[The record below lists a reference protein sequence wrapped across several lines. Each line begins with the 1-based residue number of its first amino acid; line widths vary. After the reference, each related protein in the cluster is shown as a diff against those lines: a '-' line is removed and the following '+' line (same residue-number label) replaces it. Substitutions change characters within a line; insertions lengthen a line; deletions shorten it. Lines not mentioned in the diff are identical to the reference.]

1 VDPRDCLGVEDAAAG
16 VVSIKDAGMVA
27 VGVGDPQ
34 VLARADYII
43 PSMEKFRLADY
54 G

>member
-1 VDPRDCLGVEDAAAG
+1 
-16 VVSIKDAGMVA
+16 MMA

-34 VLARADYII
+34 VLARADYVI
-43 PSMEKFRLADY
+43 PSLTQFRLADY

>member
-1 VDPRDCLGVEDAAAG
+1 
-16 VVSIKDAGMVA
+16 MVA

-34 VLARADYII
+34 VLARADVVI
-43 PSMEKFRLADY
+43 PSMAHFRLADY